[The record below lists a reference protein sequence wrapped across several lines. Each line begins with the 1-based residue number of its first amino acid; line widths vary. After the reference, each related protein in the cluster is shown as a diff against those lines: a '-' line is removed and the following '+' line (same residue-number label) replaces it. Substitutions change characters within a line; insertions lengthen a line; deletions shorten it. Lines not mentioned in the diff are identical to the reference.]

1 MGSIA
6 WTAVNQPRSTFLQED
21 TMPRLA
27 AVPALL
33 AAQICLTGC
42 TGLVA
47 GPEMQASTPVPASR
61 DSAYARTRRALQAE
75 SFTMDVVDSSRGH
88 LTGTRYPSADAKL
101 GTSAKCR
108 VTVALEVRGSEQQAE
123 VASTSRWI
131 APDAMMD
138 KAPEVCEEERTDVL
152 QRMAEVLVPVPPA
165 Q

>member
-1 MGSIA
+1 M
-6 WTAVNQPRSTFLQED
+6 Q
-21 TMPRLA
+21 RLA
-27 AVPALL
+27 AIPALL
-33 AAQICLTGC
+33 TAQICLLSC

-47 GPEMQASTPVPASR
+47 GPEVKASTPVPSSR
-61 DSAYARTRRALQAE
+61 DSAYARTRRALQAK

-88 LTGTRYPSADAKL
+88 LTGTRHPSADAKL

-108 VTVALEVRGSEQQAE
+108 LAVTLDVRGSEQQAE

-138 KAPEVCEEERTDVL
+138 KVSQVCEQERTDVL
-152 QRMAEVLVPVPPA
+152 QRMAEVLVPAP